1 MCSLRI
7 GVQHHSMCDL
17 PSVPRL
23 LQWVFKSCFNI
34 LTISFWCTGN
44 EKAVPCDIL
53 QLKGVAHLLFHNTP
67 SVSIPATP
75 RSDGPAAEA
84 DEIGVLASAV
94 LSRAAIHRTDASD
107 TRLTVGPPKTAQNL
121 SSKNKFPNLTKATQL
136 LAERNKKKV
145 SYIYHFHFLWRLIY
159 LLFQAEARLREG
171 EEHVTIVASLWHLD
185 GRLKPTEVSPW
196 YTRTSY

>member
-23 LQWVFKSCFNI
+23 LQWVFESCFNI

-94 LSRAAIHRTDASD
+94 LSRAAIHRTDAHQENSK
-107 TRLTVGPPKTAQNL
+107 LLIFYLICLNPLNL
-121 SSKNKFPNLTKATQL
+121 KLSKIREEKRTGLDLFFLMFLNFFLILLKSTCCQL
-136 LAERNKKKV
+136 LLIFKKKL
-145 SYIYHFHFLWRLIY
+145 SAFK
-159 LLFQAEARLREG
+159 
-171 EEHVTIVASLWHLD
+171 D
-185 GRLKPTEVSPW
+185 N
-196 YTRTSY
+196 